1 MGRRSLSEDDI
12 DNLLCLIIDFVE
24 QDDLPRDWPD
34 DDALFTRFKEML
46 YTWGDK
52 YYTRERNYN

>member
-1 MGRRSLSEDDI
+1 MSEDDI
-12 DNLLCLIIDFVE
+12 DNLLRLIIDFVE
-24 QDDLPRDWPD
+24 QEDLPHDWPD
-34 DDALFTRFKEML
+34 DSALYDQFKEIL